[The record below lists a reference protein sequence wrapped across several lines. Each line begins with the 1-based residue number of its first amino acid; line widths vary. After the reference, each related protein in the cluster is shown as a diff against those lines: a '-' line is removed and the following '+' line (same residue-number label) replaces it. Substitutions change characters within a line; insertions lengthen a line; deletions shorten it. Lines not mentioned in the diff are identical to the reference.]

1 MSSKNS
7 NDSKDEAIALIKV
20 ICICGAFLLTAKAC
34 IESKEQK
41 QKSLYLN
48 SPLLNPSSDCGTFPK
63 AKKEDSNY
71 VKYNF

>member
-1 MSSKNS
+1 MSSKNP
-7 NDSKDEAIALIKV
+7 KQEAIALIKV
-20 ICICGAFLLTAKAC
+20 ICLCGAFLLTAKAC

-48 SPLLNPSSDCGTFPK
+48 SLLLNPSSDCGAFTK
-63 AKKEDSNY
+63 AENSLEDSNY